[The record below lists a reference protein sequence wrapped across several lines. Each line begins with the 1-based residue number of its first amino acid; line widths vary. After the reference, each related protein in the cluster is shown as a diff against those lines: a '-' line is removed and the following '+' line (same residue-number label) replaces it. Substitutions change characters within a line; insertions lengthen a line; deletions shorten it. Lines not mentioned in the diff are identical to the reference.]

1 MVPDLPSPSRR
12 ALLAG
17 TGVALAGATVG
28 VGAIEPTA
36 LPDPVTDQ
44 ASKWL
49 PDPTDH
55 RWHPPVS
62 EAHAR
67 DAVERLAAEVERGRD
82 LWDELDTD
90 ERFGGA
96 GGWLESARESL
107 RADEYREATFY
118 ATGGM
123 QFAAEEVGIALHRLD
138 RPGGDPEHLAERGE
152 SIRER
157 AERLLDGIDGYRV
170 VDPGRDL
177 GWYHEIERRI
187 RLVRLDAHERDPDRD
202 RAYDARDIGS
212 IHAGNRQAA
221 QRVRD
226 AKHYRDRLEALVG
239 DDGGDGT
246 SWADRIERLDGRFRA
261 AIDEFPSR
269 GDLRA
274 EIEAIEDEH
283 GPGPYYTARWKLA
296 MWCYDADYL
305 VADWDEDLGLV
316 NAVAAGQALAQRRA
330 HDRAVD
336 ALVMDPGGP
345 RSFDSGH
352 VVREKRAAMKR
363 FRRVVGE
370 SPSPLLSILTERAG
384 EDIDVA
390 EVGFSGSYERPI
402 WRDRVDAYCYA
413 LIGRMKLKEYPQ
425 VYERFVAAK

>member
-12 ALLAG
+12 AVLAG
-17 TGVALAGATVG
+17 AGLSLAGATVG
-28 VGAIEPTA
+28 VGAVAPTA
-36 LPDPVTDQ
+36 LPDAVTDR

-55 RWHPPVS
+55 RWHPPMS

-67 DAVERLAAEVERGRD
+67 DAVERLVAEVERGRD

-90 ERFGGA
+90 ERFTGD
-96 GGWLESARESL
+96 GGWLEDAREYL
-107 RADEYREATFY
+107 REGRYREATFY

-123 QFAAEEVGIALHRLD
+123 QFAAEDVGFALARLD
-138 RPGGDPEHLAERGE
+138 RPDGDPDHLAERGAA
-152 SIRER
+152 IRER
-157 AERLLDGIDGYRV
+157 ADRVLDGIDGYPV

-177 GWYHEIERRI
+177 GWYHEIERRV
-187 RLVRLDAHERDPDRD
+187 RLVRLDAHGPDPDRD
-202 RAYDARDIGS
+202 RGYDAREIGS

-226 AKHYRDRLEALVG
+226 AEHYREQLDDLVG
-239 DDGGDGT
+239 DDADP
-246 SWADRIERLDGRFRA
+246 WADRIARIDGRFRE
-261 AIDEFPSR
+261 AIGEFPSR
-269 GDLRA
+269 GDLRD
-274 EIEAIEDEH
+274 EIDAIEDEH

-296 MWCYDADYL
+296 MWCYDTDYL
-305 VADWDEDLGLV
+305 VADWDEGLALV
-316 NAVAAGQALAQRRA
+316 NAVEAGQALVQRRA

-336 ALVMDPGGP
+336 ALVIEPDDRG
-345 RSFDSGH
+345 FDSGH
-352 VVREKRAAMKR
+352 VVREKRAAMRR

-370 SPSPLLSILTERAG
+370 SPAPLLSILAERAG

-390 EVGFSGSYERPI
+390 EVGFGGSYERPR

-413 LIGRMKLKEYPQ
+413 LIARMKLKEYPRIHG
-425 VYERFVAAK
+425 RFGSE

>member
-1 MVPDLPSPSRR
+1 MIPDLPSPSRR
-12 ALLAG
+12 GLIAG
-17 TGVALAGATVG
+17 AGLALAGATVG
-28 VGAIEPTA
+28 VGATEPTA
-36 LPDPVTDQ
+36 LPDPLTDQ

-67 DAVERLAAEVERGRD
+67 EAVERLAAEVERGRD

-107 RADEYREATFY
+107 DEGRYREATVY

-123 QFAAEEVGIALHRLD
+123 QFAAEEVGFALARLG
-138 RPGGDPEHLAERGE
+138 RPEGDPERLAERGAA
-152 SIRER
+152 IRDR
-157 AERLLDGIDGYRV
+157 ATRLMEEISDYRV

-187 RLVRLDAHERDPDRD
+187 RLVRLDAHEADPDRD
-202 RAYDARDIGS
+202 RDDDARDVGS
-212 IHAGNRQAA
+212 IRAGNRQAA

-226 AKHYRDRLEALVG
+226 AEHYHEQLRDLVG
-239 DDGGDGT
+239 DDGEL
-246 SWADRIERLDGRFRA
+246 WADRIGRLDMRFRA
-261 AIDEFPSR
+261 AIDEFPS
-269 GDLRA
+269 GSDLRE
-274 EIEAIEDEH
+274 EIESIENEH
-283 GPGPYYTARWKLA
+283 GPGPYYTARWKLS
-296 MWCYDADYL
+296 MWCYDTDYY
-305 VADWDEDLGLV
+305 VADWDEGLDLV
-316 NAVAAGQALAQRRA
+316 NAVEAGQALAQGRA
-330 HDRAVD
+330 HDRAVE
-336 ALVMDPGGP
+336 ALVMEPDGP

-352 VVREKRAAMKR
+352 VVREKRAAMRR
-363 FRRVVGE
+363 FRRVVGDT
-370 SPSPLLSILTERAG
+370 PSPLVSILTARAG

-390 EVGFSGSYERPI
+390 EVGFAGSYQRPL

-413 LIGRMKLKEYPQ
+413 LIARMKLKEYPQ
-425 VYERFVAAK
+425 IFERFLARE

>member
-12 ALLAG
+12 GLIAG
-17 TGVALAGATVG
+17 AGLALAGATVG
-28 VGAIEPTA
+28 VGATDPTV
-36 LPDPVTDQ
+36 LPDPLTDR

-55 RWHPPVS
+55 RWHPPVG

-67 DAVERLAAEVERGRD
+67 DAVRRLAEEVERGRG

-107 RADEYREATFY
+107 GEGNYREATVY

-123 QFAAEEVGIALHRLD
+123 QLAAEEVGIALHRLD
-138 RPGGDPEHLAERGE
+138 RPEAAPRPRAERGAA
-152 SIRER
+152 IRER
-157 AERLLDGIDGYRV
+157 ADRLAADIDEYRV
-170 VDPGRDL
+170 AEPGRDL
-177 GWYHEIERRI
+177 GWYHEIERRL
-187 RLVRLDAHERDPDRD
+187 RLVRLDAHEPDPDRD
-202 RAYDARDIGS
+202 RAYDAREVGTVR
-212 IHAGNRQAA
+212 AGNRQAA

-226 AKHYRDRLEALVG
+226 AEHYRERLRDLVG
-239 DDGGDGT
+239 DGGEP
-246 SWADRIERLDGRFRA
+246 WADRIERIDARFRA

-269 GDLRA
+269 GDLR
-274 EIEAIEDEH
+274 EEVEAVEDDH

-305 VADWDEDLGLV
+305 VDDWDEDLALA
-316 NAVAAGQALAQRRA
+316 NAVAAAQALAQRRA

-336 ALVMDPGGP
+336 ALAMEPDGP

-352 VVREKRAAMKR
+352 VVREKRA
-363 FRRVVGE
+363 
-370 SPSPLLSILTERAG
+370 G

-390 EVGFSGSYERPI
+390 EVGFAGSYERPI
-402 WRDRVDAYCYA
+402 WGDCVDAYCYA
-413 LIGRMKLKEYPQ
+413 LIGRMKLTEYPQ
-425 VYERFVAAK
+425 VYERFVGEE